1 MNLTCM
7 EVEHSSANNMSE
19 GRKCVSFATLSHLA
33 LNPELTDK
41 YLMGFLG
48 SSADKE
54 SACNAGDPG
63 SIPGL
68 AKIPWRRDR
77 LPTPVFLGFSGAS
90 DSKESTC
97 NAGDPCS
104 ITGLGRFP
112 WRRERLPTPVVWP
125 GEFQGPYSSW
135 GCKESDVT
143 ERLSLSLSFFP
154 QPQTEPLFGNEV
166 FANVTKLR

>member
-1 MNLTCM
+1 M
-7 EVEHSSANNMSE
+7 EVEHSSANNTSE

-77 LPTPVFLGFSGAS
+77 LPTPVFLGFSGSSNGKESACNARDLDS
-90 DSKESTC
+90 TPGLERSKEEGMATHS
-97 NAGDPCS
+97 S
-104 ITGLGRFP
+104 IL
-112 WRRERLPTPVVWP
+112 P
-125 GEFQGPYSSW
+125 GESPGTEGRLVGSM
-135 GCKESDVT
+135 ESQRVGHD
-143 ERLSLSLSFFP
+143 
-154 QPQTEPLFGNEV
+154 
-166 FANVTKLR
+166 